1 MKNSIRH
8 ILLNLLPLALLLF
21 AVDASA
27 ELASNGLLDDLSE
40 RFRTQAATW
49 GGMFKSYASWLF
61 WTLATISMVWTFGML
76 ALRKADIGE
85 FFAEFIRFAI
95 FVGFFWWL
103 LDNGPEFAE
112 AIIGSL
118 SAMGGEANQQGGF
131 EKGFSPSGVVD
142 IGFNV
147 IGSAVKSFSPLN
159 IGQSLLGALLALGVL
174 LMTIMIAV
182 NMLIVLVSAWV
193 LAYAGIFFL
202 GFGGSRWTHDIA
214 LNYYKSVLGLAAKMM
229 TMLLIIGIG
238 ASFLEASY
246 KKLNYFSITTEL
258 AAMFAI
264 TLVVYLLSNKIPE
277 IVAGMISFN
286 TGKGLGEF
294 SAGQIINNTLA
305 AATAVKT
312 GGASAVMAA
321 TKMAGAG
328 SAVSAAY
335 KSALA
340 DMPSGGGKTNRS
352 GGMVSPLMKAMGIVP
367 GSMAP
372 TAGRLL
378 GATGNAI
385 GRGLSN
391 FAKSFEEKADNS
403 AGGKLASDIKN
414 KDKARQNPFRV

>member
-27 ELASNGLLDDLSE
+27 ELATNGLLDDLSE

-49 GGMFKSYASWLF
+49 GDIFKTHASWLF

-103 LDNGPEFAE
+103 LDNGPAFAK
-112 AIIGSL
+112 AIIDSF
-118 SAMGGEANQQGGF
+118 SKMGGDVNQISGF
-131 EKGFSPSGVVD
+131 DKGFSPSEVVG
-142 IGFNV
+142 IGFEI
-147 IGSAVKSFSPLN
+147 IGRAVKSFSPLS

-182 NMLIVLVSAWV
+182 NMLIVLITAWV

-202 GFGGSRWTHDIA
+202 GFGGSRWTQDIA
-214 LNYYKSVLGLAAKMM
+214 INYYKSVLGLAAKMM

-238 ASFLEASY
+238 ASILKESY
-246 KKLNYFSITTEL
+246 GKLHSFSIITEM

-264 TLVVYLLSNKIPE
+264 TLIVYLLSNQVPNVI
-277 IVAGMISFN
+277 AGITSFN
-286 TGKGLGEF
+286 VGAGLGQF
-294 SAGQIINNTLA
+294 SAGQIINNTMA

-312 GGASAVMAA
+312 GGATAVMAA
-321 TKMAGAG
+321 AKMAGAG

-340 DMPSGGGKTNRS
+340 DMPSKGGGGKTNNT

-367 GSMAP
+367 P

-378 GATGNAI
+378 GATGDAI